1 MNQNL
6 REATG
11 GQLDITAIEFND
23 HGLVITLEGHNVNP
37 SHMSKELNADPG
49 SGEAGAGSGAGSG
62 TGAGSEAGGTSG
74 SNSDAPVRNT

>member
-23 HGLVITLEGHNVNP
+23 HGLVITLEGRNVNP
-37 SHMSKELNADPG
+37 SDMSKELNATPGANPGG
-49 SGEAGAGSGAGSG
+49 SGKDAEHGAGA
-62 TGAGSEAGGTSG
+62 
-74 SNSDAPVRNT
+74 NSTAPVRKS